1 MLVSQRILL
10 IDDDEDFRSSV
21 RSLLESR
28 NYEVFEAGSGR
39 EGLQAILKYRPNAI
53 VLDVMMESDA
63 EGYGVTYSLK
73 NLEEYAAFRHV
84 PIIMVSSI
92 EESPDERFAM
102 SPEAE
107 LIRPDRYLTKPLD
120 FSRFTELLEKELG
133 AALAVA

>member
-1 MLVSQRILL
+1 MSARVLL

-21 RSLLESR
+21 RSFLESR
-28 NYEVFEAGSGR
+28 SYQVFEAKSGR
-39 EGLQAILKYRPNAI
+39 EGLSAILKNRPDAI

-63 EGYGVTYSLK
+63 EGYGVTFSLK
-73 NLEEYAAFRHV
+73 NLDEYAASRHV

-120 FSRFTELLEKELG
+120 FARFLELLEKELG
-133 AALAVA
+133 VAFVTA

>member
-1 MLVSQRILL
+1 MSARVLL

-21 RSLLESR
+21 RSFLESR
-28 NYEVFEAGSGR
+28 SYQVFEAKSGR
-39 EGLQAILKYRPNAI
+39 EGLSAILKNRPDAI

-63 EGYGVTYSLK
+63 EGYGVTFSLK
-73 NLEEYAAFRHV
+73 NLDEYAASRHV

-120 FSRFTELLEKELG
+120 FTRFLELLEKEL
-133 AALAVA
+133 AAPLAAA

>member
-1 MLVSQRILL
+1 MSKRVLL

-21 RSLLESR
+21 RSLLENR
-28 NYEVFEAGSGR
+28 KYQVFEAGSGR
-39 EGLQAILKYRPNAI
+39 DGLQAILKYRPHAI
-53 VLDVMMESDA
+53 ILDVMMESDA

-73 NLEEYAAFRHV
+73 NLDEYAEFKHIPV
-84 PIIMVSSI
+84 IMVSSI

-120 FSRFTELLEKELG
+120 FARFIELLERELG
-133 AALAVA
+133 MAAAAA

>member
-1 MLVSQRILL
+1 MSARVLL

-21 RSLLESR
+21 RSFLESR
-28 NYEVFEAGSGR
+28 SYQVFEAKSGR
-39 EGLQAILKYRPNAI
+39 EGLSAILKNRPDAI

-63 EGYGVTYSLK
+63 EGYGVTFSLK
-73 NLEEYAAFRHV
+73 NLDEYAASRHV

-120 FSRFTELLEKELG
+120 FARFLELLEKEL
-133 AALAVA
+133 AATMAAA

>member
-1 MLVSQRILL
+1 MSARVLL

-21 RSLLESR
+21 RSFLESR
-28 NYEVFEAGSGR
+28 SYQVFEAKSGR
-39 EGLQAILKYRPNAI
+39 EGLSAILKNRPDAI

-63 EGYGVTYSLK
+63 EGYGVTFSLK
-73 NLEEYAAFRHV
+73 NLDEYAASRHV

-120 FSRFTELLEKELG
+120 FTRFLELLEKEL
-133 AALAVA
+133 AATMAAA